1 MKANE
6 IMSKVG
12 RTFNKVGFGLKKHS
26 PEILVAAGVVGTV
39 VSAVMAC
46 KATTKI
52 DTILDETK
60 EQLDKIHEYSNN
72 PDMAE
77 KYNAED
83 AKKDTVVVYAH
94 TAVKLAKLYAPAV
107 GLGILSLGS
116 ILASNNILR
125 KRNAA
130 LAAAYAVVDRSFKE
144 YRDRVVERFGEEVD
158 HQLRYNIKA
167 TEIEE
172 TVTDEKGK
180 EKKVKKTI
188 EVADPNA
195 SEYVKY
201 FTKSNPYWEN
211 DSDYNE
217 MFLRSQQ
224 NYANDKLK
232 ATGHLTLND
241 VYDMLGFH
249 HSKAGMV
256 VGWIYDLDHPNG
268 DNYVEFD
275 VKKVYLPDEQG
286 GYEEAY
292 AIDFNVDGNIYNE
305 MI

>member
-1 MKANE
+1 MKANK
-6 IMSKVG
+6 IMSKVSG
-12 RTFNKVGFGLKKHS
+12 TLNKVGFSLKKHS

-39 VSAVMAC
+39 VSTVMAC
-46 KATTKI
+46 RATTKI

-60 EQLDKIHEYSNN
+60 EQLDKIHEYSEN

-94 TAVKLAKLYAPAV
+94 AGVKLAKLYAPAV

-167 TEIEE
+167 TEVEE
-172 TVTDEKGK
+172 TVIDEK
-180 EKKVKKTI
+180 
-188 EVADPNA
+188 
-195 SEYVKY
+195 SRRL
-201 FTKSNPYWEN
+201 
-211 DSDYNE
+211 
-217 MFLRSQQ
+217 LRLQTRMQVS
-224 NYANDKLK
+224 
-232 ATGHLTLND
+232 
-241 VYDMLGFH
+241 M
-249 HSKAGMV
+249 
-256 VGWIYDLDHPNG
+256 
-268 DNYVEFD
+268 
-275 VKKVYLPDEQG
+275 
-286 GYEEAY
+286 
-292 AIDFNVDGNIYNE
+292 
-305 MI
+305 